1 MAPKAKGGKKR
12 PRRDTNR
19 EAAARKAGQDGVA
32 PQLSKRK
39 DSLFIQTAL
48 GRLLLE
54 SKGRLTKLGEK
65 FFQGKGISW
74 RARTSS
80 ESLDG
85 LEPRWTKDGLRQFV
99 ILPNGKKVLLLDW
112 DPIGLE
118 PICLER
124 LAERAR
130 PSGPS

>member
-1 MAPKAKGGKKR
+1 MAPKGRGGKKR
-12 PRRDTNR
+12 PRRKKKDTIR
-19 EAAARKAGQDGVA
+19 EAEARKAGQDGVS

-65 FFQGKGISW
+65 FFQGKGVKW
-74 RARTSS
+74 RARTVS

-85 LEPRWTKDGLRQFV
+85 LEPRWTKDCLLYTSPSPRDGLLSRM
-99 ILPNGKKVLLLDW
+99 
-112 DPIGLE
+112 
-118 PICLER
+118 
-124 LAERAR
+124 
-130 PSGPS
+130 PSSA